1 MSELL
6 ELRLEIEPGVVKATG
21 TQLSAKAP
29 GGKPSERPLLLLL
42 LPPKGKRQR
51 RFSLWKFRA
60 GLMK

>member
-29 GGKPSERPLLLLL
+29 GGKPSERPLLLL
-42 LPPKGKRQR
+42 PPKGKRQR